1 MENNLAKDADGKY
14 MTGRGRGDW
23 EDRFGVSHPVISLRP
38 LWPYT
43 VTHKVR
49 FKQDQ
54 KDLIKKF
61 AFMWSYAFLLL
72 CVHCVK
78 LRDLVEMC
86 SL

>member
-49 FKQDQ
+49 FEQDQ
-54 KDLIKKF
+54 KDLINKF
-61 AFMWSYAFLLL
+61 AFMWSYVFLSFLFT
-72 CVHCVK
+72 VTVK
-78 LRDLVEMC
+78 LRDQMKGP
-86 SL
+86 S